1 MHPVLQGFFP
11 LVACQLRVQRR
22 HTGCKLGNLRGGDAR
37 IPEVL
42 VCHGGLHA
50 GLGFDDDRVRQAVG
64 GADQVAV
71 EVAVV
76 HARHEDVLGHGG
88 PGQGVIYGHTGGDR
102 VLLAL
107 RQEDRGTAVAGGQ
120 DRLELVHGA
129 GEDIAE
135 CCGDV
140 LVTFH
145 GERIAVL
152 EGVRDTLL
160 DGHILLTV
168 GLDLQEGQFRVQVA
182 TGTDLEG
189 VIAAVGCRVVALHL
203 RGIEVDRV
211 VGEVA
216 LALDFHDGGICV
228 ERGEYLGGGF
238 CVDNVLAVHA
248 GLHGCLLVHGFEAD
262 ALPLCGDDV
271 CGCVS
276 HGSSSF
282 WGAVPACCALGAAC
296 RGYRRCLC
304 SWSESEAFIPA
315 GLTCP
320 PGCAGAEPSGC
331 PGWCAPRRWMLP
343 AGGLRSS
350 AVLPAEL
357 LPRWVLR

>member
-1 MHPVLQGFFP
+1 M
-11 LVACQLRVQRR
+11 
-22 HTGCKLGNLRGGDAR
+22 
-37 IPEVL
+37 L

-64 GADQVAV
+64 SANQVAV

-168 GLDLQEGQFRVQVA
+168 GLDLQEGQLRVQVA
-182 TGTDLEG
+182 TGTNLEG
-189 VIAAVGCRVVALHL
+189 IVAAVGCRVVALHL
-203 RGIEVDRV
+203 RGVEVDRI
-211 VGEVA
+211 VGEIA
-216 LALDFHDGGICV
+216 LAIDFHDGGVCI
-228 ERGEYLGGGF
+228 ERGEYLGGSF

-271 CGCVS
+271 CDCVS

-282 WGAVPACCALGAAC
+282 WGAVPACCALG
-296 RGYRRCLC
+296 
-304 SWSESEAFIPA
+304 
-315 GLTCP
+315 
-320 PGCAGAEPSGC
+320 
-331 PGWCAPRRWMLP
+331 
-343 AGGLRSS
+343 GGVS
-350 AVLPAEL
+350 
-357 LPRWVLR
+357 WVLEMFVQLE

>member
-76 HARHEDVLGHGG
+76 HARHEDVLGQGG

-120 DRLELVHGA
+120 NRLQLVHGA

-140 LVTFH
+140 LVTFR

-160 DGHILLTV
+160 DGHVLLTV
-168 GLDLQEGQFRVQVA
+168 GLDLQEGQLRVQVA
-182 TGTDLEG
+182 TGTNLEG
-189 VIAAVGCRVVALHL
+189 VLAAVGCRVVALHL
-203 RGIEVDRV
+203 RGVEVDRV

-216 LALDFHDGGICV
+216 LALDFHDGGVCV

-248 GLHGCLLVHGFEAD
+248 GLHGCLLVHGFKAD

-282 WGAVPACCALGAAC
+282 WGAVPAFWAVRWG
-296 RGYRRCLC
+296 GV
-304 SWSESEAFIPA
+304 SWVSEMFVRLE
-315 GLTCP
+315 
-320 PGCAGAEPSGC
+320 
-331 PGWCAPRRWMLP
+331 
-343 AGGLRSS
+343 
-350 AVLPAEL
+350 
-357 LPRWVLR
+357 